1 MRIRR
6 VLTLALFFLSAL
18 FFASPPLQAWAAGF
32 GAPAAGALIFGAPA
46 AGRPSFS
53 LSARGQ
59 AYHRNDLGP
68 MSQTNTA
75 TDVTRSVRG
84 PSRVGGAEVAQRAVV
99 FSKNN

>member
-1 MRIRR
+1 VRIRR
-6 VLTLALFFLSAL
+6 VFTLALFVLSAL

-32 GAPAAGALIFGAPA
+32 GAPAAGALSFGAPA

-68 MSQTNTA
+68 MRQTNTA

-84 PSRVGGAEVAQRAVV
+84 PSGGAEVAQRAVV